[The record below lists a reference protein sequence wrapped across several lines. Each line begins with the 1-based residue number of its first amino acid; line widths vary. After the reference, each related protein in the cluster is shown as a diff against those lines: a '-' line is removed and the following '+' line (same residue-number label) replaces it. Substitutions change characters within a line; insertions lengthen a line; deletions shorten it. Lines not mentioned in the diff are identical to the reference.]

1 MVVENGGRVKTLPLA
16 IQQLSEDTDM
26 IALYHSH
33 PEMMEFTAE
42 VVSCVPSREEGC
54 FDVILSNTAFYPTGG
69 GQPCDLGTINGHPVV
84 AVEHEDETLPIV
96 HTVRCSEPLTGD
108 VTGVID
114 ENRRRDHTQQH
125 SGQHLLSHVL
135 YERFGAY
142 SLGLHIGAQDSY
154 VDVKDEGNVKL
165 TREVCDEMEQE
176 INAWIARDEIV
187 KCFFPTDEEL
197 QQLPLRKKPD
207 VHESLRI
214 VCIGKD
220 EAVAC
225 CGTHVRSTAQ
235 VQMVHILSWQQS
247 HGNLRIFFV
256 AGLRAVNYAVSRIAQ
271 ADAAAKLF
279 SCSVND
285 VVSSIERLKAANID
299 LARQL
304 AEVKKQLVLGKL
316 SALKA
321 EEFPKGHLY
330 LAHLEGADDAQLKEG
345 ISAITKA
352 DPMAL
357 CFLTAP
363 AGAQFA
369 AAMGAGAECKAHA
382 GNVLRA
388 VLTVLGG
395 KGGGRPDSA
404 FGRCSAWDETEAR
417 KVLTEQL
424 S

>member
-1 MVVENGGRVKTLPLA
+1 
-16 IQQLSEDTDM
+16 M
-26 IALYHSH
+26 IALYHSD
-33 PEMMEFTAE
+33 PEMLEFTAE
-42 VVSCVPSREEGC
+42 VISCIPSEKEGC

-69 GQPCDLGTINGHPVV
+69 GQPCDLGTLCGC
-84 AVEHEDETLPIV
+84 AVIDVNHEDESCPIV
-96 HTVRCSEPLTGD
+96 HTVHSDAPLSGM
-108 VTGVID
+108 VTGIVD
-114 ENRRRDHTQQH
+114 AQRRRDHTQQH
-125 SGQHLLSHVL
+125 SGQHLLSHIL

-154 VDVKDEGNVKL
+154 VDVVDDGSFRL
-165 TREVCDEMEQE
+165 TRGICDEMEDK
-176 INAWIARDEIV
+176 INAWIARDEEV

-197 QQLPLRKKPD
+197 AQLPLRKKPD
-207 VHESLRI
+207 AHEALRI

-235 VQMVHILSWQQS
+235 VQMLHILSWQQS

-256 AGLRAVNYAVSRIAQ
+256 AGMRAVNYALSRIAQ

-279 SCSVND
+279 SCGISD
-285 VVSSIERLKAANID
+285 VMPSIERLKTANAD
-299 LARQL
+299 LAHQL
-304 AEVKKQLVLGKL
+304 AEAKKQLVLGRL
-316 SALKA
+316 SALEP

-330 LAHLEGADDAQLKEG
+330 FAHLEGADDAQLKDG
-345 ISAITKA
+345 ISAVTKA

-363 AGAQFA
+363 AGGQFA
-369 AAMGAGAECKAHA
+369 AAMGAGTECKVHA
-382 GNVLRA
+382 GNALRA
-388 VLTVLGG
+388 VLAVLGG

-404 FGRCSAWDETEAR
+404 FGRCGTWDEAAAR
-417 KVLTEQL
+417 NVLTEQL

>member
-1 MVVENGGRVKTLPLA
+1 
-16 IQQLSEDTDM
+16 M
-26 IALYHSH
+26 IALYHSD
-33 PEMMEFTAE
+33 PEMLEFTAE
-42 VVSCVPSREEGC
+42 VISCAPSAEEGC

-69 GQPCDLGTINGHPVV
+69 GQPCDLGTLGGY
-84 AVEHEDETLPIV
+84 AVLSAEHEDETLPIV
-96 HTVRCSEPLTGD
+96 HTVRAAQPLSGTVVGIVD
-108 VTGVID
+108 AL
-114 ENRRRDHTQQH
+114 RRKDHTQQH
-125 SGQHLLSHVL
+125 SGQHLLSHIL

-154 VDVKDEGNVKL
+154 VDVIDDGSFHL
-165 TREVCDEMEQE
+165 TREICDEMEAE
-176 INAWIARDEIV
+176 INAWIARDEEV
-187 KCFFPTDEEL
+187 KCFFPTEEEL
-197 QQLPLRKKPD
+197 TQLPLRKKPD
-207 VHESLRI
+207 VHEALRI

-256 AGLRAVNYAVSRIAQ
+256 AGLRAVNYASSRIAQ

-279 SCSVND
+279 SCGIGD
-285 VVSSIERLKAANID
+285 VLPSIERLKAANAD
-299 LARQL
+299 LTRQL
-304 AEVKKQLVLGKL
+304 AEAKKQLILGKL

-321 EEFPKGHLY
+321 EEYPKAHLY
-330 LAHLEGADDAQLKEG
+330 LAHLEGADDAQLKDG

-357 CFLTAP
+357 CFLVAP
-363 AGAQFA
+363 ANGQFA
-369 AAMGAGAECKAHA
+369 AAMGAGAACTVHA
-382 GNVLRA
+382 GNALRT

-404 FGRCSAWDETEAR
+404 FGRCGTWDEAAAREA
-417 KVLTEQL
+417 LTAL
-424 S
+424 LN